1 MGLINIICATIS
13 ELKIINEINM
23 YVKLH
28 QHIIY
33 STNSHLHET
42 FITELCIHI
51 RGLKTIF
58 FKNNNIIIYIYTYI
72 YIKYWIISNDI
83 SGKWYIQNSIDY
95 KEKKNRMEIY
105 KNIFTQQLFQWH
117 AIRTTWHEY
126 YIVPLQFYHV
136 AIPSIYV
143 NI

>member
-33 STNSHLHET
+33 STNSHLLFLIET

-51 RGLKTIF
+51 RGLKTICL
-58 FKNNNIIIYIYTYI
+58 KIIILYIYIYIYI
-72 YIKYWIISNDI
+72 YI
-83 SGKWYIQNSIDY
+83 
-95 KEKKNRMEIY
+95 
-105 KNIFTQQLFQWH
+105 
-117 AIRTTWHEY
+117 
-126 YIVPLQFYHV
+126 
-136 AIPSIYV
+136 
-143 NI
+143 